1 MESLIGFMLGIGV
14 VMLIGMIIFMASM
27 SKRLKAC
34 EWMIKG
40 LESSIEGL
48 DQESRSQIE
57 KRSFDFERVYRDMD
71 SRLDKLTAKLEKQIQ
86 DIVRI
91 N

>member
-1 MESLIGFMLGIGV
+1 MEILIGFMLGIGV
-14 VMLIGMIIFMASM
+14 VMLIGIGIFVANM

-34 EWMIKG
+34 EWKIQG
-40 LESSIEGL
+40 LEHSVDGL
-48 DQESRSQIE
+48 DQESQSQRE

>member
-1 MESLIGFMLGIGV
+1 
-14 VMLIGMIIFMASM
+14 MLIGMIIFMASM

-34 EWMIKG
+34 EWKIQAIQT
-40 LESSIEGL
+40 SIEGL
-48 DQESRSQIE
+48 DQESRSQRE

-86 DIVRI
+86 DIIRI